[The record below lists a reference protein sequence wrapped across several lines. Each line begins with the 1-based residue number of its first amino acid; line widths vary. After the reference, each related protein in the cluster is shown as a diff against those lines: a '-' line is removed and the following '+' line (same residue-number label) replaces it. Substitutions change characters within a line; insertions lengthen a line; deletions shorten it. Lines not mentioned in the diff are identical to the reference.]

1 MPVSARSVSSVVAG
15 ALGQLLVT
23 IRNARDYGDVGR
35 FLVARF
41 LYADAVQTI
50 IVFMVVYARRVG
62 HISGTSK
69 TILLGLSIVF
79 AVIGAFVAGAAV
91 ERVGPKRVLLTMLT
105 VLVVTMIATAAVGGA
120 ATVWVAGP
128 IVGVTLGTLAASDRV
143 FLLRLAPAPLRGE
156 FFGVAALV
164 SKLSSG
170 LGPLVLWGGTVWILS
185 DVGDFASEASAS
197 RVAVGLLALA
207 ALAGVLVLRPLSD
220 APRSWSRG

>member
-1 MPVSARSVSSVVAG
+1 
-15 ALGQLLVT
+15 
-23 IRNARDYGDVGR
+23 
-35 FLVARF
+35 
-41 LYADAVQTI
+41 
-50 IVFMVVYARRVG
+50 MVVYARRVG

-69 TILLGLSIVF
+69 TILLDLSIVF

-170 LGPLVLWGGTVWILS
+170 LGPLVLWGGTVWILP
-185 DVGDFASEASAS
+185 DGGDFASEASAS